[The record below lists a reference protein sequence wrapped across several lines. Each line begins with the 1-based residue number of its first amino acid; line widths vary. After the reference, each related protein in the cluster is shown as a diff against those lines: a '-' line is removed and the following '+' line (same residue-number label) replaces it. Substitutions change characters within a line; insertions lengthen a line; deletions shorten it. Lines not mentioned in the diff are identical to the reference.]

1 MHPSFRRSLRA
12 ALAATAA
19 ASLAGSAIFTAVAFA
34 APAASSAATAA
45 AGPPWG
51 KDPNSVGSLIFYNS
65 AGKVVTSGGIKDRPI
80 AAYVQGS
87 NTIRSGDTK
96 ATLFGYLPVQGQTPG
111 EWSGDELSL
120 STPYPNKSA
129 PGTLKSSAL
138 PLVTGHSPD
147 EDLQIL
153 EGDFPNNAPSSS
165 PYYGL
170 YQLRLRTSTN
180 DEGLTI
186 TYDSA
191 TIKITGDSWAV
202 VFAQVKTATTF
213 SVSPAS
219 SAYHGATVKL
229 SATVSPK
236 AAAGSVEFRDGSKTL
251 KTVAVK
257 SGAATYSTTTLPDGV
272 NKLSAVFVPTD
283 SGAYSSS
290 TSVTHSLKVI
300 AHPTTTSLKASKTT
314 IKKGQKVTLTAKETP
329 AVAGSIA
336 FYDGK
341 KKLATVKVSKGGATY
356 STTKLSVGTHSLKA
370 VFTPS
375 VLANDAASSS
385 AIVKIRVTA

>member
-1 MHPSFRRSLRA
+1 
-12 ALAATAA
+12 
-19 ASLAGSAIFTAVAFA
+19 
-34 APAASSAATAA
+34 
-45 AGPPWG
+45 
-51 KDPNSVGSLIFYNS
+51 
-65 AGKVVTSGGIKDRPI
+65 
-80 AAYVQGS
+80 
-87 NTIRSGDTK
+87 
-96 ATLFGYLPVQGQTPG
+96 
-111 EWSGDELSL
+111 
-120 STPYPNKSA
+120 
-129 PGTLKSSAL
+129 
-138 PLVTGHSPD
+138 
-147 EDLQIL
+147 
-153 EGDFPNNAPSSS
+153 
-165 PYYGL
+165 
-170 YQLRLRTSTN
+170 
-180 DEGLTI
+180 
-186 TYDSA
+186 
-191 TIKITGDSWAV
+191 
-202 VFAQVKTATTF
+202 
-213 SVSPAS
+213 
-219 SAYHGATVKL
+219 
-229 SATVSPK
+229 
-236 AAAGSVEFRDGSKTL
+236 VEFRDGSKTL